1 MNCKIEII
9 PRLLHFKQP
18 AGTSRGTYTT
28 RKVWYL
34 HFTSPDFPG
43 RVGIGECAPLPAL
56 SCDDLPDYEDILKR
70 FCRQVEKEQGMWD
83 KDVLCQYPSILFG
96 LETAIWHFFAGS
108 WALSDTAFSRG
119 EVGIQINGLIWMGDF
134 DHMLSQ
140 IEKKMEAGFR
150 CVKLKIGAIDFEKEL
165 ALLRHIRTHFSS
177 KEIELRVDANG
188 AFSPGDAMEK
198 LKRLS
203 EFDLHSIEQPIRAGQ
218 WEEMARLTSE
228 SPLPIALDEELIGC
242 NMLEEKKKQ
251 EQQNA
256 TAEPAKTVEVKSHT
270 RQRKTKATRKELYA
284 NLPVREIVIPLTE
297 EERHCPYCNAEMTT
311 IGYTDVREELRITPA
326 KVERILY
333 KQEVA
338 VCPECRKDGD
348 GTLVK
353 ATTPTAL
360 FPHSPASASIVAY
373 VMYHKTFVGTPYY
386 RQESGMF
393 QLGVKLPRETMANW
407 CIQGAGKYFYP
418 LFERMHELLI
428 QRELI
433 HADETTCQVLR
444 EEGKAAESISYMW
457 IYLSGN
463 DGLPPI
469 ILYDY
474 QAGRAGKYA
483 QQFLEGFHG
492 MLQCDGYQGYNKVD
506 NVLLVCCL
514 AHCRRKFYEAIPA
527 ERRKKLKLLDI
538 NSEEEI
544 KEPLLPKKE
553 EIPSMIPAE
562 VGLAYCNKLFSL
574 EKL

>member
-1 MNCKIEII
+1 
-9 PRLLHFKQP
+9 
-18 AGTSRGTYTT
+18 
-28 RKVWYL
+28 
-34 HFTSPDFPG
+34 
-43 RVGIGECAPLPAL
+43 
-56 SCDDLPDYEDILKR
+56 
-70 FCRQVEKEQGMWD
+70 
-83 KDVLCQYPSILFG
+83 
-96 LETAIWHFFAGS
+96 
-108 WALSDTAFSRG
+108 
-119 EVGIQINGLIWMGDF
+119 
-134 DHMLSQ
+134 
-140 IEKKMEAGFR
+140 
-150 CVKLKIGAIDFEKEL
+150 
-165 ALLRHIRTHFSS
+165 
-177 KEIELRVDANG
+177 
-188 AFSPGDAMEK
+188 
-198 LKRLS
+198 
-203 EFDLHSIEQPIRAGQ
+203 
-218 WEEMARLTSE
+218 
-228 SPLPIALDEELIGC
+228 
-242 NMLEEKKKQ
+242 
-251 EQQNA
+251 
-256 TAEPAKTVEVKSHT
+256 
-270 RQRKTKATRKELYA
+270 
-284 NLPVREIVIPLTE
+284 
-297 EERHCPYCNAEMTT
+297 MTT

-353 ATTPTAL
+353 AATPTAL

-393 QLGVKLPRETMANW
+393 QLGLKLPRETMANW

-428 QRELI
+428 QRDLI

-474 QAGRAGKYA
+474 QAGRAGRYA

-553 EIPSMIPAE
+553 EIPGMIPAE
-562 VGLAYCNKLFSL
+562 VGLAYCNKLFFL
-574 EKL
+574 EKQFRDLTPEERKDRRQETEMPVWESFYAWLEQLNPVKRSKLEKAEYYRYFWFFRNHPFYPFDNISFAANSSLPQRPYMVRFIIFNLLFVPSTKPFDKGLATAFSTADKSFSSPEAKRESSLRSLFLYFSINRYKQGMLFR